1 MINTM
6 RTYIQ
11 TLTTMALLLASS
23 GAMAG
28 DDPAPFRKIAV
39 IGASASAGFGVIT
52 EVRVDEERT
61 QWEGISIG
69 DVLQESGEERL
80 VILDLASG
88 GFFTNPF
95 QIGRS
100 SIDRT
105 NQWEADLAVGIDF
118 LFWYVY
124 GGTGAATPDEVMK
137 VRLQDL
143 ETGLAELGRLR
154 MPMVIGEIPDM
165 SPAIGGMLTRRQVP
179 SPKTLDAVNTRIR
192 AWAAER
198 DDVALVPLTRITEDL
213 RGDTP
218 FTIGDQIW
226 DPGDA
231 DTSLLLP
238 DRLHPT
244 LDGLIALTQA
254 MAEAVRSVPKMA
266 DRLSPLVLKPGT
278 LKAGLRGES
287 ESKAE
292 TPSPASP

>member
-1 MINTM
+1 MIKTM
-6 RTYIQ
+6 RTYTQ
-11 TLTTMALLLASS
+11 TLTTMMLLLACSQ
-23 GAMAG
+23 AMAG
-28 DDPAPFRKIAV
+28 DDPTPFRKIAV

-124 GGTGAATPDEVMK
+124 GGTGAAAPDEVMK

-143 ETGLAELGRLR
+143 ETGLTELGRLR

-179 SPKTLDAVNTRIR
+179 SPKTLEAVNRRIR
-192 AWAAER
+192 EWAAER
-198 DDVALVPLTRITEDL
+198 DDVALVPLTRLTEEL

-218 FTIGDQIW
+218 FTIGDQVW

-231 DTSLLLP
+231 DTNLLLP

-254 MAEAVRSVPKMA
+254 MAEAVRSVPTMA
-266 DRLSPLVLKPGT
+266 DRLPPLILKPAA
-278 LKAGLRGES
+278 LKAGLRDES
-287 ESKAE
+287 ESKE
-292 TPSPASP
+292 EMPSPASP